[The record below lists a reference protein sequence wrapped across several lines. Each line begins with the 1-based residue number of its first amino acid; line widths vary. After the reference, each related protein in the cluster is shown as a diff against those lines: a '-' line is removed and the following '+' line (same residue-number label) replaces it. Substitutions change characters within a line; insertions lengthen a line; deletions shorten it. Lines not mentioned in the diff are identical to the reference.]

1 MCLVN
6 VKPSSGEEE
15 IAIPPRPVRQPQT
28 TQQQRPTS
36 SHPSLSAARASPRAS
51 QSLVPVQYIEAI
63 PVASHSPSQSY
74 YIQSHQPQQ
83 QNRIIQQLSPHS
95 SVITVRTSREYV
107 PQHSPRGSVRFV
119 DAAGN
124 TIGANGGATAMR
136 RGSSADKRLYV
147 DEGRRSGSVTYATN
161 PRHSTASHRS
171 ARERVV
177 TIDDQGRRREYY
189 R

>member
-15 IAIPPRPVRQPQT
+15 IDIPPRPVRQTQT

-36 SHPSLSAARASPRAS
+36 SHPSLSATRGSRS
-51 QSLVPVQYIEAI
+51 SVPVQYIEAI
-63 PVASHSPSQSY
+63 PAAPHSPSQSY
-74 YIQSHQPQQ
+74 YTQPHQPQQ

-107 PQHSPRGSVRFV
+107 PQHSPRSSVRFV
-119 DAAGN
+119 DAMGN
-124 TIGANGGATAMR
+124 TVGTNGGATAMR
-136 RGSSADKRLYV
+136 RGSSADKRFYV
-147 DEGRRSGSVTYATN
+147 DEARRSGSVTYATN

-177 TIDDQGRRREYY
+177 TIDGQGRRREYY